1 MIIDIKI
8 TSFTNVE
15 DFVYDYISYDLHSRV
30 GQWNHTGFLSF
41 LCRVILCYFQT
52 NLIIKLFDTYL
63 ITFFEKGLITG
74 LFMFKIFP
82 LTLLGIMMF
91 VVYKK
96 EFKFLRITN
105 KINHKKIAI
114 C

>member
-8 TSFTNVE
+8 TSFTNVK

-30 GQWNHTGFLSF
+30 GQWNHTGFFSF
-41 LCRVILCYFQT
+41 ICRVVLCYFQT
-52 NLIIKLFDTYL
+52 NIIIKLFDTYL

-96 EFKFLRITN
+96 EFEFLGITN